1 MSFLIIAAGII
12 IGLSLYALISNI
24 IEANKRKNRG
34 NVVEYTIYL
43 LEDYSKVT
51 FESGYKD
58 IYISLI
64 VRNFTH

>member
-58 IYISLI
+58 IYISA
-64 VRNFTH
+64 